1 MSAPP
6 QHKNDPA
13 SVAGSPSALD
23 VEAIL
28 QGDRRAFEQLVRVE
42 SPRLFRV
49 ILRIL
54 RDEDEAQSVMQET
67 FLQAYQRLDTFRGEA
82 KLTTWLYAIG
92 VNLARAALRK
102 RRRYQTLEEGDID
115 GLQPQFT
122 KGMFSQKPEVWNPQ
136 KVAEQSDRHRLVHE
150 AIDQL
155 PEDYRMVIVL
165 RDIEELSTEEAAQVL
180 GISNGAARV
189 RLHRARHALRALLS
203 KHFE

>member
-122 KGMFSQKPEVWNPQ
+122 KGMFSQKPEAWNPQ